1 MAISGDKDNVDDEY
15 SDGYGKWGTGP
26 THEQSEAARR
36 FVKQVAAERQDERM
50 RNRFRGCLIGGA
62 VGDAL
67 GAPVEFMSHG
77 QIVREFGPQ
86 GIKDYVPAFGRLGA
100 ITDDTQMTLFTAE
113 GLLRGFVRGCVRGIS
128 SYEGVVD
135 HAYQRWLLSQGES
148 SLNKDVRRDG
158 WLWEHKDLH
167 SRRAPGLTCLSAMKS
182 KRKFG
187 EMANNDSKGCGGVM
201 RVAPVGMFAWHQRNE
216 ESTVRR
222 CFDLGCGVSGLT
234 HGHITGKLTA
244 GVFAVLVFE
253 LLQGNTL
260 ERALFYAR
268 RLLDAGADKGGES
281 DGNRHSLSSVH
292 GVSAE
297 YAETAAAIDHAIRL
311 AASSERPGPEQV
323 AKLGEG
329 WVAEE
334 ALAISV
340 YCALVARDF
349 EEGVSLAVNHS
360 GDSDSTGAITG
371 NLLGASL
378 GVDAI
383 PGRWRKPLELKRVI
397 NSIADDLYEYP
408 GWSIAHSYDAEDNK
422 RIVARY
428 PGV

>member
-1 MAISGDKDNVDDEY
+1 
-15 SDGYGKWGTGP
+15 
-26 THEQSEAARR
+26 
-36 FVKQVAAERQDERM
+36 
-50 RNRFRGCLIGGA
+50 LIGGA

-67 GAPVEFMSHG
+67 GAPVEFMSHH
-77 QIVREFGPQ
+77 QIVREFGPD

-113 GLLRGFVRGCVRGIS
+113 GLLRGFVRGCVRGIV

-135 HAYQRWLLSQGES
+135 HAYQRWLLTQGES

-158 WLWEHKDLH
+158 WLWKHKDLH
-167 SRRAPGLTCLSAMKS
+167 SRRAPGLTCLSAMRS
-182 KRKFG
+182 KLKFG
-187 EMANNDSKGCGGVM
+187 DMANNDSKGCGGVM
-201 RVAPVGMFAWHQRNE
+201 RVAPVGMFAWHERNHE
-216 ESTVRR
+216 GTGRR
-222 CFDLGCGVSGLT
+222 CFELGCGVSGLT

-260 ERALFYAR
+260 ERALFHAK
-268 RLLDAGADKGGES
+268 RLLDDGAPRQS
-281 DGNRHSLSSVH
+281 ADGFDQRAV
-292 GVSAE
+292 E
-297 YAETAAAIDHAIRL
+297 YAETWSAIEHAIQL
-311 AASSERPGPEQV
+311 AASPEKPSPHQV

-334 ALAISV
+334 ALAISI

-383 PGRWRKPLELKRVI
+383 PSRWKKPLELKRVI
-397 NSIADDLYEYP
+397 NSLADDLYEYP

-422 RIVARY
+422 RIYARY